1 MTDGNGPRKRTPTPG
16 RGPGAYPVG
25 SIEDPMR
32 PAFPE
37 EPGQTPG
44 FRVVASRRAIPADPV
59 SIIRRFHRAP
69 DGFVAFMGRSG
80 DEGLKPLGSVKTAD
94 LEEGMAGLGSRL
106 RHDAYFSVNAFYRP
120 ATRKQA
126 DLRYLNALYVDIDF
140 HDPAS
145 STPQPERMDEAAARA
160 EASRPWGRA
169 LSAVLEA
176 QDMRLIPPP
185 SLLSLSGRG
194 LWLFY
199 LLVDPKTGLPP
210 EAFPGKAA
218 VYGAL
223 NRELRERLSAS
234 SEYLQADP
242 NAADASRVT
251 RVPGSRH
258 ASVNRRVEF
267 QVQSDERGRGFVYGL
282 DEIAEL
288 LGLDLGARK
297 RTAGKS
303 GRRVPARRAGWEA
316 RWTHLLDDLST
327 LERQRDGFGKGC
339 RNYAIWV
346 TAYVLRKLGTDSDAI
361 AAEVLRRAATC
372 RPPFPKAE
380 ARTALKSAVEAT
392 RATGANIT
400 IEVVRRWLHVTPD
413 EERSLKT
420 VASPGTRKA
429 RKAPSGRAVLRAARH
444 AMLAK
449 LAAEDLKARGALR
462 SVRDYVFALDVL
474 GVKVSHPTIVRDLKA
489 LGLRELSAA
498 GKVSTG

>member
-1 MTDGNGPRKRTPTPG
+1 
-16 RGPGAYPVG
+16 
-25 SIEDPMR
+25 MR

-44 FRVVASRRAIPADPV
+44 FRVVASRRAIPADPL

-69 DGFVAFMGRSG
+69 DGFVAFMGRSV

-106 RHDAYFSVNAFYRP
+106 LRDAYFSVNAFYRP

-145 STPQPERMDEAAARA
+145 STPRPERMDETAAKA
-160 EASRPWGRA
+160 EASRPWGKA

-210 EAFPGKAA
+210 EAFPERLAA
-218 VYGAL
+218 YGAL

-234 SEYLQADP
+234 SEYLHADP

-258 ASVNRRVEF
+258 SSVNRRVEF
-267 QVQSDERGRGFVYGL
+267 QVQSDEKGRGFLYGL

-288 LGLDLGARK
+288 MGLDSGVRK
-297 RTAGKS
+297 RSTGKS
-303 GRRVPARRAGWEA
+303 GRRVPARRAGWES
-316 RWTHLLDDLST
+316 RWTYLLDDLST
-327 LERQRDGFGKGC
+327 LERLRGGFRKGC
-339 RNYAIWV
+339 RNSAIWV

-372 RPPFPKAE
+372 QPPFPKAE

-392 RATGANIT
+392 RATGANIRT
-400 IEVVRRWLHVTPD
+400 EVVRQWLHVTPD
-413 EERSLKT
+413 EERSLQT
-420 VASPGTRKA
+420 LASPGTRKA
-429 RKAPSGRAVLRAARH
+429 RKAPSGRAVLRAARR

-462 SVRDYVFALDVL
+462 SILDFEFALREA
-474 GVKVSHPTIVRDLKA
+474 GIEASRSSISADLIS
-489 LGLRELSAA
+489 LGLRADRSSVPAPT
-498 GKVSTG
+498 S